1 MQPNKRFRFLPFEKY
16 TILTELTEEAVF
28 SRLTELTNH
37 SRRSS
42 AATFFGLGPLFG
54 QASGGQYEGTVNPR
68 EFKISRVISY
78 RNSFLPV
85 ILGTVSSGSGGTEIR
100 LSMRMNL
107 FVMVFMGIWL
117 SIAGLATLGSLSVV
131 TIALLKFKPAS
142 LNAFLLIPLGMFLFG
157 YLLMLFAFKAEA
169 KISRKD
175 LNRIFEVPTNPNT
188 SL

>member
-16 TILTELTEEAVF
+16 TIQTALSEEEVLERLQIITRTTDTIRFSFRKAVI
-28 SRLTELTNH
+28 L
-37 SRRSS
+37 RSN
-42 AATFFGLGPLFG
+42 
-54 QASGGQYEGTVNPR
+54 YEYNGEIHGKSFEIWRNIR
-68 EFKISRVISY
+68 Y

-85 ILGTVSSGSGGTEIR
+85 IRGTVSSGSGGTEIR

-142 LNAFLLIPLGMFLFG
+142 LNAFLLIPLGIFLFG
-157 YLLMLFAFKAEA
+157 YLLMLLAFKAEA